1 MPRPFAAV
9 TEVALTRRACDHLRV
24 QYRPFGSTGIQCS
37 ILGLGGES
45 ALYRHSDA
53 AVKIITRA
61 LELGVNYFDTAPLYK
76 DSELNYGE
84 VTPYARNRMFL
95 ATKTDQRDRD
105 GAWRQ
110 FEQSLK
116 RLRTSYVDLLQI
128 HHLDDHSEVDAV
140 LAPGGAVQMA
150 EEARAQGLVRYIG
163 ITGHTD
169 PEVLLRALRGHRY
182 TANGTGRGFDSILL
196 ALNPADVHRLSFQ
209 ERLLPY
215 ADASGIGIIGMKVFA
230 RGEVFPAVPTA
241 ADALGYVWSLPVD
254 LAIVGI
260 DSLAQLERNAAIAS
274 AFQPMAP
281 DRMRALEAATA
292 RDEERMNFYRRGSRG
307 RDLRFAKDLVAARNP
322 GADGPVY

>member
-1 MPRPFAAV
+1 M
-9 TEVALTRRACDHLRV
+9 
-24 QYRPFGSTGIQCS
+24 QYRTFGSTGIQCS

-45 ALYRHSDA
+45 ALYQHSDA
-53 AVKIITRA
+53 AVAIITRA

-110 FEQSLK
+110 FERSLQ

-128 HHLDDHSEVDAV
+128 HHLDDHSEVDEV

-150 EEARAQGLVRYIG
+150 EEARAQGLVRHIG

-169 PEVLLRALRGHRY
+169 PDVLLRALAGHR
-182 TANGTGRGFDSILL
+182 FDSILL

-209 ERLLPY
+209 SRLLPY
-215 ADASGIGIIGMKVFA
+215 ADASGIGIVGMKVFA
-230 RGEVFPAVPTA
+230 RGEVFPMVPTA

-260 DSLAQLERNAAIAS
+260 DNITQLERNAAVAS
-274 AFQPMAP
+274 AFTAMPA

-292 RDEERMNFYRRGSRG
+292 RDEERINFYRRGSRG
-307 RDLRFAKDLVAARNP
+307 RDLRFAKDLVAAKNP
-322 GADGPVY
+322 GSGGSVY

>member
-1 MPRPFAAV
+1 M
-9 TEVALTRRACDHLRV
+9 
-24 QYRPFGSTGIQCS
+24 QYRTFGSTNFQCS

-45 ALYRHSDA
+45 ALYQRSDA
-53 AVKIITRA
+53 AVQIIVRA

-84 VTPYARNRMFL
+84 VTPHARNRMFL

-110 FEQSLK
+110 FEQSLR

-128 HHLDDHSEVDAV
+128 HHLDEHAEVDAV
-140 LAPGGAVQMA
+140 LRPDGAVAMA

-169 PEVLLRALRGHRY
+169 PEVLLRALLGHR
-182 TANGTGRGFDSILL
+182 FDSILL

-209 ERLLPY
+209 ARLLPH
-215 ADASGIGIIGMKVFA
+215 ADRSGIGIVAMKVFA
-230 RGEVFPAVPTA
+230 RGEVFGPLRSAEE
-241 ADALGYVWSLPVD
+241 ALGYVWSLPVD

-260 DSLAQLERNAAIAS
+260 DNIAQLERNAALAA
-274 AFQPMAP
+274 AFQHMAP
-281 DRMRALEAATA
+281 DRMKALEAATA
-292 RDEERMNFYRRGSRG
+292 QDEERINFYRRGSRG
-307 RDLRFAKDLVAARNP
+307 DEIRTAMKRGRDED
-322 GADGPVY
+322 GAVY